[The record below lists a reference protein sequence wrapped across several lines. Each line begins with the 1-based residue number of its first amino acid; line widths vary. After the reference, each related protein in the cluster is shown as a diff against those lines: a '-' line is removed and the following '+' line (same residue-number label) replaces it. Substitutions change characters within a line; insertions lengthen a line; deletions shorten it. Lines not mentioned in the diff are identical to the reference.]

1 MTLQEIKAAILK
13 LDRKEQLMI
22 VNFIQELESDLH
34 LRESIE
40 DVKHG
45 RTIPAEIILND
56 LRRRV
61 ESGVR
66 RHDSSWGQGDMSPN
80 EKRSHVSALKS
91 EQL

>member
-61 ESGVR
+61 GSGVR
-66 RHDSSWGQGDMSPN
+66 RHDSALDQGDMSPN
-80 EKRSHVSALKS
+80 EKRCHVSALKS